1 MQRQRSC
8 SVNKREQ
15 MHPSLQGLKKKRKQS
30 RLNLLHSQTGLMG
43 KLWSLRLN
51 RSAQRSCSLT
61 SNPKLQPTPPPCTP
75 QPRPTFCLDTSCDA
89 LPSLSGPVRD
99 GQPWWD
105 TDAIRFPVASS
116 VCPDGHT
123 VQVSNINNSANRVA
137 TSKDRITL
145 GHLSGFFSK
154 INISRCFSHSTHSLI
169 HSTNITRVC
178 PVCYSLC

>member
-1 MQRQRSC
+1 MTSPCQSVSKSRQWIRGFLCSLELKRKESVLGFKIYLMQRQRSC

-30 RLNLLHSQTGLMG
+30 RLNLLRSQTGLMG

-51 RSAQRSCSLT
+51 RSPQRSCSLT

-99 GQPWWD
+99 GQPW
-105 TDAIRFPVASS
+105 
-116 VCPDGHT
+116 
-123 VQVSNINNSANRVA
+123 
-137 TSKDRITL
+137 
-145 GHLSGFFSK
+145 
-154 INISRCFSHSTHSLI
+154 
-169 HSTNITRVC
+169 
-178 PVCYSLC
+178 